1 MAKFPPGV
9 GTDRQSIMDDLIA
22 IVTLHMQDRET
33 TLREPIGPN
42 TNLITDLDCTSWD
55 LQMVLAKVQHRYGR
69 SPIPFER
76 LFTSSDAS
84 MQNATIA
91 VLSRFASEQLSMR
104 DDRE

>member
-1 MAKFPPGV
+1 MWRVGHCGLRSRPRWRENSACQPTRISPLRLRATAPSWGQGVFGSRGDVDMAKFPPGV

-55 LQMVLAKVQHRYGR
+55 L
-69 SPIPFER
+69 
-76 LFTSSDAS
+76 
-84 MQNATIA
+84 
-91 VLSRFASEQLSMR
+91 
-104 DDRE
+104 